1 MSNLTLDGSTRFVG
15 TEFIKLGIT
24 GNSNLATEAYVA
36 QQISVAGITGG
47 SVDLS
52 NYVQKSGS
60 PAQVIT
66 GNLTVS
72 SQLQAPN
79 ISTQFLNLRDA
90 DTPFKINR
98 NGAEIIDIIPDPL
111 VPSNNEIRFHYDLE
125 QQIGTKI
132 RNYTYDTIGTIGT
145 NDVNFKVF
153 DDDYI
158 SLKKIPLE
166 TMIFFKDINVSGNTS
181 IEGALT
187 ANQGI
192 IIPTTGSLSTDTIVN
207 LTGNDIAIR
216 TTGVNGSSFLSNDVE
231 KLRIDDNGLAL
242 SDLIVAPELQT
253 NLIDSRINDD
263 MLINV
268 SGTNY
273 FRLRPVQ
280 DDLFFNKVVTSF
292 FDITTTQKVITN
304 TINTLGDSDLTLQ
317 RSGVSFLQF
326 QTSPLNTVVSLAGIR
341 CDNGLT
347 IPAGQVLSVNSI
359 VNPLNND
366 IVVDATLTNNT
377 IFRANAT
384 EQMRINSNGV
394 QFNNFISLPVGNNIN
409 LGNSS
414 LVEIDP
420 GYKIFQITNP
430 DPTGTFRIYIGD
442 PASFGNQIFWMN
454 NTNIV
459 CRKPLEAGSL
469 TSNYIN
475 TTTDTDLV
483 FARNGV
489 EFFRLANAP
498 AGYPILN
505 WTNTTPSSGISSS
518 VIFANTYTTRSENT
532 DTVFRGNP
540 PAGTGT
546 RVEYVRYDYANSQ
559 LVYSCVINNTGRNVI
574 GNIVD
579 TTVSD
584 ERLKTDIEDY
594 DEDCS
599 NCVKNVKLHKSK
611 YKDEKYKDNDKY
623 GFIAQQLLENLPE
636 EMKGIV
642 REVKDRDSDDKF
654 LTINY
659 MKLSVILWKSLQEE
673 MKKREHIEASVY
685 ELQEAVKEL
694 KGKGKGK
701 AKAKAKS
708 KSKD

>member
-1 MSNLTLDGSTRFVG
+1 ML
-15 TEFIKLGIT
+15 
-24 GNSNLATEAYVA
+24 VA
-36 QQISVAGITGG
+36 QIIL
-47 SVDLS
+47 D
-52 NYVQKSGS
+52 YD
-60 PAQVIT
+60 
-66 GNLTVS
+66 
-72 SQLQAPN
+72 
-79 ISTQFLNLRDA
+79 QF
-90 DTPFKINR
+90 K
-98 NGAEIIDIIPDPL
+98 
-111 VPSNNEIRFHYDLE
+111 
-125 QQIGTKI
+125 
-132 RNYTYDTIGTIGT
+132 
-145 NDVNFKVF
+145 
-153 DDDYI
+153 
-158 SLKKIPLE
+158 
-166 TMIFFKDINVSGNTS
+166 MI
-181 IEGALT
+181 
-187 ANQGI
+187 
-192 IIPTTGSLSTDTIVN
+192 
-207 LTGNDIAIR
+207 
-216 TTGVNGSSFLSNDVE
+216 
-231 KLRIDDNGLAL
+231 
-242 SDLIVAPELQT
+242 
-253 NLIDSRINDD
+253 
-263 MLINV
+263 
-268 SGTNY
+268 Y
-273 FRLRPVQ
+273 
-280 DDLFFNKVVTSF
+280 FFNKVVTSF

-518 VIFANTYTTRSENT
+518 VIFGNTYTTRSENT

-540 PAGTGT
+540 PAGTGA

-594 DEDCS
+594 DEECS
-599 NCVKNVKLHKSK
+599 ECVKNVKLHKFK
-611 YKDEKYKDNDKY
+611 YKDEKYKDADKY
-623 GFIAQQLLENLPE
+623 GFIAQQLLENLPG

-673 MKKREHIEASVY
+673 MKKREHIEASIY

>member
-1 MSNLTLDGSTRFVG
+1 MALQLDGGNTIIG

-36 QQISVAGITGG
+36 QQISTASITGG

-72 SQLQAPN
+72 SSFQAPN

-111 VPSNNEIRFHYDLE
+111 APANNEIRFHYDLE

-132 RNYTYDTIGTIGT
+132 RNYTYDTIGT
-145 NDVNFKVF
+145 NDVNFKIF

-166 TMIFFKDINVSGNTS
+166 TMIFFKDINVSGNA
-181 IEGALT
+181 ILEGSLT
-187 ANQGI
+187 ANQGV
-192 IIPTTGSLSTDTIVN
+192 IIPASASLSTDAIVN
-207 LTGNDIAIR
+207 VLGNDIDIR
-216 TTGVNGSSFLSNDVE
+216 TTGSNGVVFIADDVE
-231 KLRIDDNGLAL
+231 KGRIDQSGINFTDTVASPSILTSSIDTPSATDFLMNINGNNFL
-242 SDLIVAPELQT
+242 
-253 NLIDSRINDD
+253 
-263 MLINV
+263 
-268 SGTNY
+268 
-273 FRLRPVQ
+273 RLRPTQ
-280 DDLFFNKVVTSF
+280 DDIFFNKILTSF

-304 TINTLGDSDLTLQ
+304 TINSLNDADLTLQ
-317 RSGVSFLQF
+317 RNSVSYLQM
-326 QTSPLNTVVSLAGIR
+326 TSSPNTVVALAGMR
-341 CDNGLT
+341 CDNGLSV
-347 IPAGQVLSVNSI
+347 PVGQVLSVNSI
-359 VNPLNND
+359 INPLNND
-366 IVVDATLTNNT
+366 VIVDATSTNNVV
-377 IFRANAT
+377 FRANAT
-384 EQMRINSNGV
+384 EQMRINSNGI
-394 QFNNFISLPVGNNIN
+394 QFNNFVSLPVGNNLN
-409 LGNSS
+409 LGDSA
-414 LVEIDP
+414 VAEINA
-420 GYKIFQITNP
+420 GYRIFQIVNP

-442 PASFGNQIFWMN
+442 PASFGNQIFWMS
-454 NTNIV
+454 NTGIV

-475 TTTDTDLV
+475 TTIDTDLV

-489 EFFRLANAP
+489 EMMRLKNTP
-498 AGYPILN
+498 NNLLDFTDLSAG
-505 WTNTTPSSGISSS
+505 SGITAPWIYGNAFGARS
-518 VIFANTYTTRSENT
+518 TTN
-532 DTVFRGNP
+532 DTVFYGGNT
-540 PAGTGT
+540 AGDG
-546 RVEYVRYDYANSQ
+546 RVEIFRYDRVGQQ
-559 LVYSCVINNTGRNVI
+559 LDFNTVINNTGFGVI

-584 ERLKTDIEDY
+584 EKLKTDIEDY
-594 DEDCS
+594 DEECS
-599 NCVKNVKLHKSK
+599 ECAKNVKLHKFK
-611 YKDEKYKDNDKY
+611 YKDEKYKDADKY

-642 REVKDRDSDDKF
+642 REVKDRDSDDKL

-673 MKKREHIEASVY
+673 MSKREHIEAR
-685 ELQEAVKEL
+685 LL
-694 KGKGKGK
+694 K
-701 AKAKAKS
+701 
-708 KSKD
+708 

>member
-1 MSNLTLDGSTRFVG
+1 MALQLDGGNTIIG

-72 SQLQAPN
+72 SSFQAPN

-111 VPSNNEIRFHYDLE
+111 APANNEIRFHYDLE

-132 RNYTYDTIGTIGT
+132 RNYTYDTIGT

-153 DDDYI
+153 NDDYI
-158 SLKKIPLE
+158 SMKKIPLE
-166 TMIFFKDINVSGNTS
+166 TMIFFKDINVSGNA
-181 IEGALT
+181 ILEGSLT
-187 ANQGI
+187 ANQGV
-192 IIPTTGSLSTDTIVN
+192 IIPASASLSTDAIINV
-207 LTGNDIAIR
+207 LGNDINIR
-216 TTGVNGSSFLSNDVE
+216 TTGSNGVVFIADDVE
-231 KLRIDDNGLAL
+231 KGRIDQSGLNFTDTVASPSILTSSIDTPSSTDFLMNINGNIFL
-242 SDLIVAPELQT
+242 
-253 NLIDSRINDD
+253 
-263 MLINV
+263 
-268 SGTNY
+268 
-273 FRLRPVQ
+273 RLRPTQ
-280 DDLFFNKVVTSF
+280 DDIFFNKILTSF
-292 FDITTTQKVITN
+292 FDISTTQRVLTN
-304 TINTLGDSDLTLQ
+304 TLNTLGDADLTFQ
-317 RSGVSFLQF
+317 RNGVSYLQM
-326 QTSPLNTVVSLAGIR
+326 TSSPNTIVALAGLR
-341 CDNGLT
+341 CDNGLSV
-347 IPAGQVLSVNSI
+347 PVGQVLSVNNI
-359 VNPLNND
+359 INPLNND
-366 IVVDATLTNNT
+366 VIVDATLTNN
-377 IFRANAT
+377 IVFRANAT

-409 LGNSS
+409 LGDSAMA
-414 LVEIDP
+414 EINA
-420 GYKIFQITNP
+420 GYRIFQIVNP

-442 PASFGNQIFWMN
+442 PVSFGNQIFWMS
-454 NTNIV
+454 NTGIV
-459 CRKPLEAGSL
+459 CRKPLEAGIL

-475 TTTDTDLV
+475 SVGDNDVV

-532 DTVFRGNP
+532 DTVFGGNP
-540 PAGTGT
+540 PAGTGA

-559 LVYSCVINNTGRNVI
+559 LLHSCIINNTGRNVI
-574 GNIVD
+574 GNLID

-584 ERLKTDIEDY
+584 EKLKYDIDDFNE
-594 DEDCS
+594 ECTE
-599 NCVKNVKLHKSK
+599 CVKNVKIKTFK
-611 YKDEKYKDNDKY
+611 YKDEKYKNNDQY
-623 GFIAQQLLENLPE
+623 GMVAQELLKNLPE
-636 EMKGIV
+636 AMKGIV
-642 REVKDRDSDDKF
+642 KENKDKDTEETF
-654 LTINY
+654 LSINY
-659 MKLSVILWKSLQEE
+659 MKTSLILWKALQESIS
-673 MKKREHIEASVY
+673 KISHLEASVY

-708 KSKD
+708 KSKEN

>member
-1 MSNLTLDGSTRFVG
+1 MTNTL
-15 TEFIKLGIT
+15 
-24 GNSNLATEAYVA
+24 
-36 QQISVAGITGG
+36 
-47 SVDLS
+47 
-52 NYVQKSGS
+52 
-60 PAQVIT
+60 
-66 GNLTVS
+66 
-72 SQLQAPN
+72 
-79 ISTQFLNLRDA
+79 
-90 DTPFKINR
+90 
-98 NGAEIIDIIPDPL
+98 
-111 VPSNNEIRFHYDLE
+111 
-125 QQIGTKI
+125 
-132 RNYTYDTIGTIGT
+132 
-145 NDVNFKVF
+145 
-153 DDDYI
+153 
-158 SLKKIPLE
+158 
-166 TMIFFKDINVSGNTS
+166 
-181 IEGALT
+181 
-187 ANQGI
+187 
-192 IIPTTGSLSTDTIVN
+192 
-207 LTGNDIAIR
+207 
-216 TTGVNGSSFLSNDVE
+216 
-231 KLRIDDNGLAL
+231 
-242 SDLIVAPELQT
+242 
-253 NLIDSRINDD
+253 
-263 MLINV
+263 
-268 SGTNY
+268 
-273 FRLRPVQ
+273 
-280 DDLFFNKVVTSF
+280 
-292 FDITTTQKVITN
+292 N
-304 TINTLGDSDLTLQ
+304 TINDSDLSIQ
-317 RSGVSFLQF
+317 RNGIPFLQF
-326 QTSPLNTVVSLAGIR
+326 IPSPNTVVALAGIR
-341 CDNGLT
+341 ADNGMF
-347 IPAGQVLSVNSI
+347 IPVGQTLEVNSI
-359 VNPLNND
+359 INPLNND
-366 IVVDATLTNNT
+366 VIVDATLTNNT

-394 QFNNFISLPVGNNIN
+394 QFNNFISIPVGNNIN
-409 LGNSS
+409 LGDSA
-414 LVEIDP
+414 LTEINA
-420 GYKIFQITNP
+420 GYRIFQLTNP
-430 DPTGTFRIYIGD
+430 DPTGTIRCYIGD
-442 PASFGNQIFWMN
+442 TASFGNQVFWMS

-459 CRKPLEAGSL
+459 CRKPLEAGTL

-505 WTNTTPSSGISSS
+505 WTNTTPSAGISSS

-540 PAGTGT
+540 PTGTGT

-594 DEDCS
+594 DEECS
-599 NCVKNVKLHKSK
+599 ECVKNVKLHKFK
-611 YKDEKYKDNDKY
+611 YKDEKYKDADKY

-708 KSKD
+708 KSKEN